1 MENKKILGV
10 YPIIQND
17 KIQSLRS
24 FLNNT
29 KQIYDY
35 QKIDLSSSDFASH
48 LKITC
53 YHIEKE
59 INSTNAF
66 YESNKAITTEI
77 REALEKCEDLSILF
91 LKYIA
96 ELNDLGVDKNEYLSF
111 RKELRDAFD
120 FDLGKKEKKE
130 PVENHLE
137 IAKEFKKILESIKIE
152 TSIKEL
158 PQQINNS
165 ETLKDF
171 VFKNNFDKVKE
182 NAIIEYFKT
191 SLVEKKHISETVL
204 NNFLGLAFDK
214 KTLPIQKFSFEKLN
228 TQNNIVKI
236 FYNYYK
242 TIAGK
247 PYGKQKEYLNLLCN
261 YFNGFENFN
270 IKNFS
275 K

>member
-10 YPIIQND
+10 YSIIHND
-17 KIQSLRS
+17 KTQSLRS

-29 KQIYDY
+29 KQMYDY
-35 QKIDLSSSDFASH
+35 QKINLSNSDFISY
-48 LKITC
+48 LKSTC
-53 YHIEKE
+53 YDIEVE
-59 INSTNAF
+59 INSTNAY
-66 YESNKAITTEI
+66 YESNKAISTEI

-91 LKYIA
+91 LKYIS
-96 ELNDLGVDKNEYLSF
+96 ELNELGIDKNEYLSF
-111 RKELRDAFD
+111 RKEIKDAFD
-120 FDLGKKEKKE
+120 FDLVPKKKKE

-137 IAKEFKKILESIKIE
+137 IAREFKEILGSIKIE
-152 TSIKEL
+152 TSIKEQ
-158 PQQINNS
+158 PQQTNNS
-165 ETLKDF
+165 ETPKDF
-171 VFKNNFDKVKE
+171 VFKNNFDKVNE
-182 NAIIEYFKT
+182 NTIIEYFKT
-191 SLVEKKHISETVL
+191 NLVEKKHISETVL
-204 NNFLGLAFDK
+204 NNFLSLAFDK

-228 TQNNIVKI
+228 TQNDIVQI

-242 TIAGK
+242 STAGK

>member
-10 YPIIQND
+10 YSIIHND

-29 KQIYDY
+29 KQMYDY
-35 QKIDLSSSDFASH
+35 QKINLCNSDFISY
-48 LKITC
+48 LKSTC
-53 YHIEKE
+53 YDIEVE
-59 INSTNAF
+59 INSTNAY
-66 YESNKAITTEI
+66 YESNKAISTEI

-91 LKYIA
+91 LKYIS
-96 ELNDLGVDKNEYLSF
+96 ELNELGIDKNEYLSF
-111 RKELRDAFD
+111 RKEIKDAFD
-120 FDLGKKEKKE
+120 FDLEPKKKKE

-137 IAKEFKKILESIKIE
+137 IAREFKEILGSIKIE
-152 TSIKEL
+152 PSIKEQ
-158 PQQINNS
+158 PQQTNNS
-165 ETLKDF
+165 ETPKDF
-171 VFKNNFDKVKE
+171 VFKNNFDKVNE
-182 NAIIEYFKT
+182 NTIIEYFKT
-191 SLVEKKHISETVL
+191 NLVEKKHISETVL
-204 NNFLGLAFDK
+204 NNFLSLAFDK

-228 TQNNIVKI
+228 TQNDIVQI

-242 TIAGK
+242 TTAGK

>member
-10 YPIIQND
+10 YSIIHND

-29 KQIYDY
+29 KQMYDY
-35 QKIDLSSSDFASH
+35 QKINLSNSNFISY
-48 LKITC
+48 LKRTC
-53 YHIEKE
+53 YDIEVE
-59 INSTNAF
+59 INSTNAY
-66 YESNKAITTEI
+66 YESNKTISTEI
-77 REALEKCEDLSILF
+77 GEALEKCKDLSVLF
-91 LKYIA
+91 LKYIT
-96 ELNDLGVDKNEYLSF
+96 ELNELGIDKNEYLSF
-111 RKELRDAFD
+111 RKEIKDAFD
-120 FDLGKKEKKE
+120 FDLEPKKKKE

-137 IAKEFKKILESIKIE
+137 IAREFKKILGSIKIE
-152 TSIKEL
+152 TSIKEQ
-158 PQQINNS
+158 PQQTNDS
-165 ETLKDF
+165 ETPKDF

-182 NAIIEYFKT
+182 NTIIEYFKT
-191 SLVEKKHISETVL
+191 NLVEKKHISETVL
-204 NNFLGLAFDK
+204 YDFLSLAFDK

-228 TQNNIVKI
+228 TQNDIVQI

-242 TIAGK
+242 TTSGK